1 MATRGGAS
9 GKGRTGGGSVSDA
22 SIRSGTVGRMDKL
35 IYRLIVGLACL
46 ILAIVLIVTPIVTRM
61 FIDMDRREKRIIEA
75 EKRIQKK
82 IEQLEQPELP
92 KGE

>member
-1 MATRGGAS
+1 
-9 GKGRTGGGSVSDA
+9 
-22 SIRSGTVGRMDKL
+22 MDKL
-35 IYRLIVGLACL
+35 IYRLIVGLTCL
-46 ILAIVLIVTPIVTRM
+46 MLAIVLIVTPIVTRM

>member
-1 MATRGGAS
+1 
-9 GKGRTGGGSVSDA
+9 
-22 SIRSGTVGRMDKL
+22 MDKL
-35 IYRLIVGLACL
+35 IYKLIVGLACL
-46 ILAIVLIVTPIVTRM
+46 ILAIVLIITPIVTRM
-61 FIDMDRREKRIIEA
+61 FIDMDKREKRIIEA

>member
-1 MATRGGAS
+1 
-9 GKGRTGGGSVSDA
+9 
-22 SIRSGTVGRMDKL
+22 MDKF
-35 IYRLIVGLACL
+35 IYRMIVGLACL

>member
-9 GKGRTGGGSVSDA
+9 GKGNARNFNVPNA
-22 SIRSGTVGRMDKL
+22 SIRSLAVGNMDKV

-46 ILAIVLIVTPIVTRM
+46 ILAIVLIVSPIVAKM
-61 FIDMDRREKRIIEA
+61 VLEMDRREKRMNEL
-75 EKRIQKK
+75 EKKIQKK
-82 IEQLEQPELP
+82 IEQIEQPDKQ

>member
-1 MATRGGAS
+1 
-9 GKGRTGGGSVSDA
+9 
-22 SIRSGTVGRMDKL
+22 MDKL
-35 IYRLIVGLACL
+35 IYRLIVGLTCL
-46 ILAIVLIVTPIVTRM
+46 ILAIILIVTPIVTKM
-61 FIDMDRREKRIIEA
+61 FIEMDRREKRIIEA